1 MAKKPYH
8 KSTPIIDNVFTTL
21 LKRGIEAGIIPARS
35 KEARDWFRNKAKTI
49 NHVDDAALL
58 KSDHRRYR
66 GMVYPGRMYMFYYDP
81 KHKETL
87 PYYDTFPLIFVVD
100 VQGSYFTGLNLHY
113 LPPSYRVKLM
123 DALYSLVNNN
133 RYDETTKLRLS
144 YQILK
149 NASAFRFFRPAFKK
163 YLKNHVRSRFVA
175 IAPIE
180 WDIAL
185 FLPTERFLK
194 APMTKVWTDSKNMIK
209 YKRPR

>member
-1 MAKKPYH
+1 MAKTPYH

-21 LKRGIEAGIIPARS
+21 LKQGIENGIIPARTR
-35 KEARDWFRNKAKTI
+35 EARDWFRGRAKNI
-49 NHVDDAALL
+49 NSIDERELL

-66 GMVYPGRMYMFYYDP
+66 TMVSPGRMYMFYYDP

-87 PYYDTFPLIFVVD
+87 PYYDLFPLIFVVD

-123 DALYSLVNNN
+123 DALYTIVNNN

-144 YQILK
+144 YQLLK
-149 NASAFRFFRPAFKK
+149 NTSQFRFFKPAFKK
-163 YLKNHVRSRFVA
+163 YLKRHVRSRFVA
-175 IAPIE
+175 VAANE

-185 FLPTERFLK
+185 FLPSERFQK
-194 APMTKVWTDSKNMIK
+194 APTTKVWTDSKNKIQHG
-209 YKRPR
+209 R